1 MMLGISLYSSY
12 LFTNNGTMEQWASIL
27 ETGSELKDDDI
38 EQYTRRQNFRISGI
52 KENEDENTD
61 SIVVNFVQNT
71 MKIDLD
77 IRDIDRSHRMGR
89 PNYKINRDIIIRF
102 TSWKARQRIVKAKR
116 SVFVHNQ
123 HHRTSYFVSED
134 LTKNRSAIAYH
145 TRQLKKTHV
154 IKDA

>member
-1 MMLGISLYSSY
+1 MLGISLYSSY

-89 PNYKINRDIIIRF
+89 PN
-102 TSWKARQRIVKAKR
+102 
-116 SVFVHNQ
+116 
-123 HHRTSYFVSED
+123 
-134 LTKNRSAIAYH
+134 
-145 TRQLKKTHV
+145 
-154 IKDA
+154 

>member
-1 MMLGISLYSSY
+1 MIKSDQRRVEL
-12 LFTNNGTMEQWASIL
+12 
-27 ETGSELKDDDI
+27 ELKDDDI

-89 PNYKINRDIIIRF
+89 PN
-102 TSWKARQRIVKAKR
+102 
-116 SVFVHNQ
+116 
-123 HHRTSYFVSED
+123 
-134 LTKNRSAIAYH
+134 
-145 TRQLKKTHV
+145 
-154 IKDA
+154 